1 MERSRPHADSEATL
15 AERAQRLAQPH
26 VASAT
31 EESLT
36 TIVLVRLDTERLGL
50 PVEGMQGVYEDVS
63 VTQLTG
69 TPPWIAGVA
78 QVRGEL
84 MTVVHLSH
92 WLGQSSIV
100 QRPAVAVIAGSRGPL
115 GLLVD
120 EVIGTHDI
128 RRSDVNQLLTRQ
140 AQHDERPVSAVTND
154 LVAIVDLE
162 RLLSHP
168 DVLVGQQPPGAE

>member
-1 MERSRPHADSEATL
+1 MERSRPHGDSEAKL

-26 VASAT
+26 V
-31 EESLT
+31 ESETDEILT
-36 TIVLVRLDTERLGL
+36 TVVLVRLDTERLGL
-50 PVEGMQGVYEDVS
+50 PAEGMQGVYEDVS
-63 VTQLTG
+63 ITPLMG

-92 WLGQSSIV
+92 WLGQSSIAE
-100 QRPAVAVIAGSRGPL
+100 RPAVAVIADSRGPL

-120 EVIGTHDI
+120 EVIGTY
-128 RRSDVNQLLTRQ
+128 DVRHGEVNPLLTRQ
-140 AQHDERPVSAVTND
+140 AQQDERPVRAVTND
-154 LVAIVDLE
+154 LVAILDLE

-168 DVLVGQQPPGAE
+168 DVIVGQQALGAE